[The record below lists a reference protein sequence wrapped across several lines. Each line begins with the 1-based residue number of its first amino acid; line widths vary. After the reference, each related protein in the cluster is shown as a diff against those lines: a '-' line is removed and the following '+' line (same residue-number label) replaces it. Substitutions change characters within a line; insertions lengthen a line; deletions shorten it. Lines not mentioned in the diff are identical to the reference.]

1 MSFTDYLGTLGA
13 KRVPVPYSVSS
24 TPFYPGMNDN
34 QGGELV
40 AYKTSRPGLGLGA
53 AVPSMGARQ
62 SRTFAEQGYGG
73 QNSSS
78 ASGFGVFP
86 TGRYGN
92 TQTYSTNR
100 DASVNPG
107 YASGYVDS
115 SGGFLGY
122 GNSLADLQ
130 NNNALNN
137 QYQEYLINEPV
148 RQANLESQRIA
159 NEQAALNLQ
168 RSREAR
174 RAAESNNPQFTGSGL
189 VGMGQQGM
197 APQQMAPQQF
207 GRAAVPG
214 MGRGTG
220 QGIGRGTGQGLLGG
234 LHRGAA
240 PTGGGQ

>member
-13 KRVPVPYSVSS
+13 KRVPIGYSADQNSRRFI
-24 TPFYPGMNDN
+24 PAGLKDN
-34 QGGELV
+34 QGGDATV
-40 AYKTSRPGLGLGA
+40 TATKQVNYGLGDQIGGLNRSQQSLFNERGFAGA
-53 AVPSMGARQ
+53 NASEGGV
-62 SRTFAEQGYGG
+62 QGRVY
-73 QNSSS
+73 N
-78 ASGFGVFP
+78 AP
-86 TGRYGN
+86 
-92 TQTYSTNR
+92 QTYTTHYSN
-100 DASVNPG
+100 NPTFT
-107 YASGYVDS
+107 SGYVDS

-122 GNSLADLQ
+122 GSSLSDLQ

-137 QYQEYLINEPV
+137 QYQEHLINEPA
-148 RQANLESQRIA
+148 RLANLESQRIA
-159 NEQAALNLQ
+159 NEQAAFNLQ

-197 APQQMAPQQF
+197 QQPQQMAPQQF
-207 GRAAVPG
+207 GRSAVPG

>member
-1 MSFTDYLGTLGA
+1 MSFESYMNSLGA
-13 KRVPVPYSVSS
+13 NRVPIGYGVS
-24 TPFYPGMNDN
+24 TKPANMRIPGLYES
-34 QGGELV
+34 QGGQAIV
-40 AYKTSRPGLGLGA
+40 TPTNRIGYGLGA
-53 AVPSMGARQ
+53 GVGGLTGSQQRIFNQKGFEGQHASHGGLNGYVYGA
-62 SRTFAEQGYGG
+62 
-73 QNSSS
+73 
-78 ASGFGVFP
+78 P
-86 TGRYGN
+86 
-92 TQTYSTNR
+92 QTY
-100 DASVNPG
+100 ASHYSRNPT
-107 YASGYVDS
+107 YTSGYVDS
-115 SGGFLGY
+115 EGGFLGY
-122 GNSLADLQ
+122 GNSLAELQ
-130 NNNALNN
+130 NNNELNN
-137 QYQEYLINEPV
+137 RYTAQLINEPV
-148 RQANLESQRIA
+148 RLANLESQRIA

>member
-13 KRVPVPYSVSS
+13 KRVPVPYAISGGGRGQ
-24 TPFYPGMNDN
+24 PFKPGALGYDGAIPVRTNRV
-34 QGGELV
+34 GYELG
-40 AYKTSRPGLGLGA
+40 ASIPGLGGH
-53 AVPSMGARQ
+53 Q
-62 SRTFAEQGYGG
+62 SRLFGEKGYGG
-73 QNSSS
+73 QNYSSTEG
-78 ASGFGVFP
+78 AGYFP

-100 DASVNPG
+100 DSNPG

-130 NNNALNN
+130 SNTALNN
-137 QYQEYLINEPV
+137 QYIQQQIDEPLRRANE
-148 RQANLESQRIA
+148 EKQRLA

-168 RSREAR
+168 QRREAI
-174 RAAESNNPQFTGSGL
+174 RAATSNNPQFTGSGL

>member
-1 MSFTDYLGTLGA
+1 MSFTDYLVTLGA
-13 KRVPVPYSVSS
+13 KRVPIGYSSSS
-24 TPFYPGMNDN
+24 TYFKPGMQDN
-34 QGGELV
+34 QGGE
-40 AYKTSRPGLGLGA
+40 ASGYKTSRLGLGLGA
-53 AVPSMGARQ
+53 SVPGLSGRQQQAFNAR
-62 SRTFAEQGYGG
+62 GYGG
-73 QNSSS
+73 QNYSSLD
-78 ASGFGVFP
+78 GFGEFP

-92 TQTYSTNR
+92 TQTYSANR
-100 DASVNPG
+100 DSNPG

-137 QYQEYLINEPV
+137 QYQEHLINEPV

-159 NEQAALNLQ
+159 NEQAALALQ
-168 RSREAR
+168 QRREAI
-174 RAAESNNPQFTGSGL
+174 RAATSNNPQFTGSGL

>member
-13 KRVPVPYSVSS
+13 KRVPVGYVNSNTPYNTGLRES
-24 TPFYPGMNDN
+24 
-34 QGGELV
+34 QGGDTT
-40 AYKTSRPGLGLGA
+40 AYKTSRLGLGLGA
-53 AVPSMGARQ
+53 SVPGLSSRQ
-62 SRTFAEQGYGG
+62 QHAFNQRGYGG
-73 QNSSS
+73 QNYSS
-78 ASGFGVFP
+78 AEG
-86 TGRYGN
+86 YG
-92 TQTYSTNR
+92 THLAGGQTYSADR
-100 DASVNPG
+100 QSNPG

-122 GNSLADLQ
+122 GNSLASLQ

-137 QYQEYLINEPV
+137 QYQEHLINEPA
-148 RQANLESQRIA
+148 RLANLESQRIA

-207 GRAAVPG
+207 GRAAVLG

>member
-13 KRVPVPYSVSS
+13 KRVPIGYSSSS
-24 TPFYPGMNDN
+24 TYFEPGMQDN
-34 QGGELV
+34 QGGEAW
-40 AYKTSRPGLGLGA
+40 AYKTSRLGLGLGA
-53 AVPSMGARQ
+53 SVPGLSGRQQRAFNAR
-62 SRTFAEQGYGG
+62 GYGG
-73 QNSSS
+73 QNYSSLD
-78 ASGFGVFP
+78 GFGEFP

-100 DASVNPG
+100 DSNPG

-122 GNSLADLQ
+122 GDSLADLQ

-137 QYQEYLINEPV
+137 QYQEHLINEPV
-148 RQANLESQRIA
+148 RQANLESQRLA

-168 RSREAR
+168 QRREAI
-174 RAAESNNPQFTGSGL
+174 RAATSNNPQFTGSGL
-189 VGMGQQGM
+189 VGTGQQGM
-197 APQQMAPQQF
+197 QQPQQMAPQQF
-207 GRAAVPG
+207 GRSAVPG
-214 MGRGTG
+214 M
-220 QGIGRGTGQGLLGG
+220 GRGTGQGLLGG

>member
-1 MSFTDYLGTLGA
+1 MSFESYMNSLGA
-13 KRVPVPYSVSS
+13 NRVPIGYGVSTKPAS
-24 TPFYPGMNDN
+24 MKIPGVGTQDG
-34 QGGELV
+34 QGGNAV
-40 AYKTSRPGLGLGA
+40 VSYTNRIGYGLGA
-53 AVPSMGARQ
+53 GIQSLTPMMNTIFKERGFDGQHASQGGAI
-62 SRTFAEQGYGG
+62 GMK
-73 QNSSS
+73 
-78 ASGFGVFP
+78 FGLP
-86 TGRYGN
+86 
-92 TQTYSTNR
+92 QTYAAHYSQ
-100 DASVNPG
+100 NPT
-107 YASGYVDS
+107 YTSGYVDS

-130 NNNALNN
+130 NNNELNN
-137 QYQEYLINEPV
+137 QYTEQLINEPA
-148 RQANLESQRIA
+148 RLANLESQRLA

-168 RSREAR
+168 QRREAR
-174 RAAESNNPQFTGSGL
+174 RAAESNNPQFTRSGL

>member
-13 KRVPVPYSVSS
+13 KRVPIAYGVSTKPAS
-24 TPFYPGMNDN
+24 
-34 QGGELV
+34 
-40 AYKTSRPGLGLGA
+40 YKPPGLKTLDGGQAIVAPTNRIDYGLGA
-53 AVPSMGARQ
+53 RIPDL
-62 SRTFAEQGYGG
+62 SRYMNTIFNQQGFAGQHASQGGSEG
-73 QNSSS
+73 I
-78 ASGFGVFP
+78 
-86 TGRYGN
+86 RYGLPQTWAKHY
-92 TQTYSTNR
+92 TQNPTYT
-100 DASVNPG
+100 
-107 YASGYVDS
+107 SGYVDS
-115 SGGFLGY
+115 EGGFLGY
-122 GNSLADLQ
+122 GDSLAALQ
-130 NNNALNN
+130 NNNELNN
-137 QYQEYLINEPV
+137 RYTAQLINEPV
-148 RQANLESQRIA
+148 RQANLEKQRLA
-159 NEQAALNLQ
+159 NEQAFLNLQ
-168 RSREAR
+168 QRRAAN

>member
-1 MSFTDYLGTLGA
+1 MSFESYMNSLGA
-13 KRVPVPYSVSS
+13 NRVPIGYGVSTKPAS
-24 TPFYPGMNDN
+24 MRIPGLKDN
-34 QGGELV
+34 QGGAATV
-40 AYKTSRPGLGLGA
+40 AYTNRIGYGLGA
-53 AVPSMGARQ
+53 GIPALSGNMNRIFKERGFDGQHA
-62 SRTFAEQGYGG
+62 SQGGVESTKYGL
-73 QNSSS
+73 
-78 ASGFGVFP
+78 P
-86 TGRYGN
+86 
-92 TQTYSTNR
+92 QTYARHYSQ
-100 DASVNPG
+100 NPT
-107 YASGYVDS
+107 YTSGYLDS
-115 SGGFLGY
+115 EGGFLGY
-122 GNSLADLQ
+122 GNSLSDLQ
-130 NNNALNN
+130 NNNELNN
-137 QYQEYLINEPV
+137 RYTAQLINEPV
-148 RQANLESQRIA
+148 RLANLEKQRLA

-174 RAAESNNPQFTGSGL
+174 RAAESNSPQFTGSGL